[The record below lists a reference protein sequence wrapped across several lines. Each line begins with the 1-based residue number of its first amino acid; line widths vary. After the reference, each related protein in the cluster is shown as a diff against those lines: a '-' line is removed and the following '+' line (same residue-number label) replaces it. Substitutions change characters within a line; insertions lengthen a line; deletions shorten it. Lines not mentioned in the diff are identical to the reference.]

1 MGTGM
6 VFWLQASQFQMCMSV
21 PQMADV
27 WMRISTSL
35 GPIVGIGHVLHPQP
49 GLAPALDQCLHG
61 SPLGSGYLITPS
73 ARPTL
78 ANAAMAASMSAAL
91 CAADIW
97 VRMRAWP
104 LGTTGK
110 KNPVT

>member
-35 GPIVGIGHVLHPQP
+35 GPMAGW
-49 GLAPALDQCLHG
+49 
-61 SPLGSGYLITPS
+61 
-73 ARPTL
+73 ARPPSTDPGSRL
-78 ANAAMAASMSAAL
+78 LLTNAFMCLLPRIGLLDDAQGAAHL
-91 CAADIW
+91 GERLDGGVDVGGVWAADIW

-110 KNPVT
+110 KKPVT